1 MIFEYRK
8 YNLSNSIL
16 VISTCMGKNHKN
28 ERVALLKLSN
38 GCLVTVYI
46 LLLFLMV
53 PWVGLQCVIVI
64 FPDHIHLFFNM
75 G

>member
-1 MIFEYRK
+1 MTFEYRK

-64 FPDHIHLFFNM
+64 FPDHIHLFF
-75 G
+75 